1 MNFIK
6 DILRNNGDVF
16 RKNLLLLML
25 SFSIVHCNAQVQN
38 GDFET
43 WLNLHP
49 HIYEGEMLD
58 SHLVLDPMHGDIKH
72 WTYDYG
78 VGISRTTDAYSG
90 TYATIVHNWY
100 TYAQTQLYYR
110 DTISFYPTNLTGV
123 YKYIRTDPADFAT
136 ANVIVTSQTGDTIIN
151 ETMSFGH
158 DTQWTT
164 FDMLLTQQQAT
175 TDAADSIFITF
186 DNAETDCLAPNL
198 STCKLLYLDNINVE
212 SGGISGI
219 SESVADRFRIY
230 PNPSSGRVMSEP
242 FSGKVKVYT
251 TDGRVVYSKMHGNE
265 ALELELPKGAFI
277 VEIIANDGS
286 RYTSR
291 LIVY

>member
-1 MNFIK
+1 MNI
-6 DILRNNGDVF
+6 INEIVNNAVLF
-16 RKNLLLLML
+16 LRKNALFVLCVFAIAQ
-25 SFSIVHCNAQVQN
+25 SNAQVQN

-49 HIYEGEMLD
+49 HVYEGEMLD
-58 SHLVLDPMHGDIKH
+58 SHSVLDPMHGDIKH
-72 WTYDYG
+72 WTFDHS

-90 TYATIVHNWY
+90 SYAAIVHNWY

-110 DTISFYPTNLTGV
+110 DTISFYPTNLTGA
-123 YKYIRTDPADFAT
+123 YKYIRTDPVDFAT

-151 ETMSFGH
+151 EIMNFGH

-186 DNAETDCLAPNL
+186 DNAETACLAPSL

-212 SGGISGI
+212 SGGASGI
-219 SESVADRFRIY
+219 DESDRDRFILY
-230 PNPSSGRVMSEP
+230 PNPSNGTVKSEP
-242 FSGKVKVYT
+242 VSGTIRVYAIG
-251 TDGRVVYSKMHGNE
+251 GRSVYSRQHNYE
-265 ALELELPKGAFI
+265 ALDLVLPQGAYLVELTA
-277 VEIIANDGS
+277 VDGS
-286 RYTSR
+286 RYTAR
-291 LIVY
+291 LIVR

>member
-1 MNFIK
+1 MKFITE
-6 DILRNNGDVF
+6 RS
-16 RKNLLLLML
+16 KNTVL
-25 SFSIVHCNAQVQN
+25 FSCNIVLIVVCSLTAWQGNAQIQN

-49 HIYEGEMLD
+49 HVYEGELVD
-58 SHLVLDPMHGDIKH
+58 SHFVLDPMHGDIKH
-72 WTYDYG
+72 WTFDHS

-90 TYATIVHNWY
+90 TYAAIVHNWY

-110 DTISFYPTNLTGV
+110 DTISFYPTNLTGA
-123 YKYIRTDPADFAT
+123 YKYIRTDPTDFAT

-186 DNAETDCLAPNL
+186 DNAETACLAPSL

-212 SGGISGI
+212 SGGASGI
-219 SESVADRFRIY
+219 DESDRDRFILY
-230 PNPSSGRVMSEP
+230 PNPSNGTIKSEP
-242 FSGKVKVYT
+242 VSGTIRVYAIG
-251 TDGRVVYSKMHGNE
+251 GRSVYSRQHNYE
-265 ALELELPKGAFI
+265 ALELELSQGAYL
-277 VEIIANDGS
+277 VELIAIDGS

-291 LIVY
+291 LMVR

>member
-1 MNFIK
+1 MNFISES
-6 DILRNNGDVF
+6 LRNTGFFLRRNG
-16 RKNLLLLML
+16 LLLVL
-25 SFSIVHCNAQVQN
+25 SFTTMHGNAQVQN

-49 HIYEGEMLD
+49 HVYEGELVD
-58 SHLVLDPMHGDIKH
+58 SHFVLDPMHGDIKH
-72 WTYDYG
+72 WTFDHS

-90 TYATIVHNWY
+90 SYATIVHNWY

-110 DTISFYPTNLTGV
+110 DTISFYPTNLTGA

-151 ETMSFGH
+151 EIMSFGH

-186 DNAETDCLAPNL
+186 DNAETACLAPSL
-198 STCKLLYLDNINVE
+198 STCKLLYLDNISVE
-212 SGGISGI
+212 LGGASGI
-219 SESVADRFRIY
+219 SESAADRFVIY

-242 FSGKVKVYT
+242 LSGKVKVYA
-251 TDGRVVYSKMHGNE
+251 TDGRVVYSKMHSNE
-265 ALELELPKGAFI
+265 ALELELLKGAYL
-277 VEIIANDGS
+277 VELIAIDRS

-291 LIVY
+291 LIVR